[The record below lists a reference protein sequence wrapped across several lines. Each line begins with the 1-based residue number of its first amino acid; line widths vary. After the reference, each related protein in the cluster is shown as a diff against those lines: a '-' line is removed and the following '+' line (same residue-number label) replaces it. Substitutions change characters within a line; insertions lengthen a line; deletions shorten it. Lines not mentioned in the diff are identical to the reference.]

1 MKNSALSRR
10 VVLILL
16 LISLLSSM
24 MVAVLLLAGCQ
35 STNGN
40 AQDPNTSNPAPSTS
54 SFFPNLDSLGS
65 EKINQVKKAYIQE
78 RLSFGYP
85 ADMTVDDVFISKYYG
100 CYNDCI
106 VVLLTDRFTGYTA
119 EVIDETIAGV
129 TITYGSSNTIVAYKD
144 GSFYSLQEAHT
155 AGYLTTA
162 NIEQIRDIHHAPA

>member
-1 MKNSALSRR
+1 MKFGKNVFRSKHWH
-10 VVLILL
+10 VVR
-16 LISLLSSM
+16 LLSSL

-35 STNGN
+35 SANGN
-40 AQDPNTSNPAPSTS
+40 SQEPNTSTPVPSTS
-54 SFFPNLDSLGS
+54 SFFPDLDSLGP
-65 EKINQVKKAYIQE
+65 EKIDQVKKAYIQD

-106 VVLLTDRFTGYTA
+106 VMLLTDRFSGYLA
-119 EVIDETIAGV
+119 EVSDETIAGV
-129 TITYGSSNTIVAYKD
+129 TITYGNSNRIVAYKD
-144 GSFYSLQEAHT
+144 DSFYTLQEAHT